1 MTLLSSPLES
11 TRQAALCALE
21 TLGQDK
27 DFDAV
32 LRIFEADP
40 SKAVRKQAAWNLRSA
55 AASRNWRR
63 LFSIWYADEQ
73 PRHRQWACELAQAF
87 GDADVL
93 PQLVL
98 LSGDAN
104 GHVRKAAHLAAER
117 IQARSRF
124 RSQ

>member
-1 MTLLSSPLES
+1 M
-11 TRQAALCALE
+11 R
-21 TLGQDK
+21 
-27 DFDAV
+27 
-32 LRIFEADP
+32 
-40 SKAVRKQAAWNLRSA
+40 AAWNLRA
-55 AASRNWRR
+55 AATLRNWRR

-73 PRHRQWACELAQAF
+73 PRHRQWACELAETF

-117 IQARSRF
+117 IQARSR
-124 RSQ
+124 SSGQ